1 MSMEQIQYSIPWN
14 IVHQFSTHLRFSTRI
29 FAWHRYQRH
38 ACRQGKAHAMI
49 KTATFDAKGNK
60 AASKL
65 LADANYVLIDFVAKA
80 HCYRYKKNKK
90 KSIGKWKKDFGLPL
104 ECELSFSQFSAHS
117 I

>member
-80 HCYRYKKNKK
+80 HCYRYKKPKK
-90 KSIGKWKKDFGLPL
+90 IHRKMEKRFWFASRMRVVVFPV
-104 ECELSFSQFSAHS
+104 
-117 I
+117 